1 MNITQEKTGNLNA
14 VVKIK
19 IAPADYTEKVDKA
32 IKDQAKKAQL
42 PGFRKG
48 MVPAAHIKKMYGKS
62 ILVEEVNNL
71 LSDTL
76 TNYIAEQKLEILG
89 QPLPKTDDAKN
100 FKWDNTDE
108 FEFDYELGL
117 APAFEVEIS
126 SKDKFTEYVVKADQE
141 TLDSRIK
148 NIRRSYGKMSN
159 PEVSAADD
167 VLYAEL
173 TQLTPDGSVF
183 EGGITSTASVRLDQ
197 IKDEEILKSLI
208 GLKNND
214 EVTID
219 IQKALV
225 DADIISKALNI
236 SEEEVAELKSDF
248 KLTVKNVNRLEESE
262 LNQEFYDKIFGE
274 GAVTDEA
281 SFKAKITEEV
291 ESMFKQDADRKLSN
305 DIYEQLLTKH
315 NFELPDEFLRRW
327 LKATNEKLTDEEL
340 AEGYDDFAKN
350 LKWTL
355 IENKIIKDNNI
366 EIKYEDVV
374 SAAKAKLDA
383 QFRMYSPSP
392 LPEDQL
398 AQYAVQ
404 FLQEK
409 ENANRT
415 FEEVKALKTFEQIKS
430 VATLEQ
436 VDIDYDKF
444 IEIAKN

>member
-1 MNITQEKTGNLNA
+1 MNITQEKTSNLNA

-19 IAPADYTEKVDKA
+19 IVPADYTERVEKA

-48 MVPAAHIKKMYGKS
+48 MVPAAHIKRMYGKS
-62 ILVEEVNNL
+62 ILVDEINNL
-71 LSDTL
+71 LNDTL
-76 TNYIAEQKLEILG
+76 GKYITDEKLEVLG
-89 QPLPKTDDAKN
+89 QPLPKMDDERE

-117 APAFEVEIS
+117 APAFDVNIS
-126 SKDKFTEYVVKADQE
+126 SKDKFTQYVVKADQE
-141 TLDSRIK
+141 TLESRIK
-148 NIRRSYGKMSN
+148 NIRRSYGKMTN

-167 VLYAEL
+167 VLYTEL
-173 TQLTPDGSVF
+173 TQLSPDGSVF
-183 EGGITSTASVRLDQ
+183 EGGITSTATVRLDQ
-197 IKDEEILKSLI
+197 VKDKKILKSLI
-208 GLKNND
+208 GLKKDD

-219 IQKALV
+219 IQKTFE
-225 DADIISKALNI
+225 DAVVIAKALNI
-236 SEEEVAELKSDF
+236 SEEDAVEVKSDF
-248 KLTVKNVNRLEESE
+248 KLLVKNVNRLEEAD
-262 LNQEFYDKIFGE
+262 LNQEFFDKLFGE
-274 GAVTDEA
+274 GTVTDEA
-281 SFKAKITEEV
+281 GFRAKITEEV

-305 DIYEQLLTKH
+305 DIYEQLLSKH

-374 SAAKAKLDA
+374 QAAKAKLDM

-404 FLQEK
+404 FLQQK
-409 ENANRT
+409 ENANQV

-436 VDIDYDKF
+436 KEIDYDKF
-444 IEIAKN
+444 IALDKK

>member
-62 ILVEEVNNL
+62 ILVEEVNSL
-71 LSDTL
+71 LNDTL

-89 QPLPKTDDAKN
+89 QPLPKMDDERD

-117 APAFEVEIS
+117 APTFDVEIT
-126 SKDKFTEYVVKADQE
+126 SKDKFIEYVVKADQE
-141 TLDSRIK
+141 TLEGRIK

-167 VLYAEL
+167 VLYSEL
-173 TQLTPDGSVF
+173 TQLSPDGSVF
-183 EGGITSTASVRLDQ
+183 EGGITSTATIRLDQ
-197 IKDEEILKSLI
+197 IKDKKILKSLI
-208 GLKNND
+208 GLKQDD
-214 EVTID
+214 EVVID
-219 IQKALV
+219 LQKALEDV
-225 DADIISKALNI
+225 AIISKALNI
-236 SEEEVAELKSDF
+236 SEEDAAELKSDF
-248 KLTVKNVNRLEESE
+248 KLVVKNVNRLEESE
-262 LNQEFYDKIFGE
+262 LNQEFFDKLFGE
-274 GAVTDEA
+274 GTVTDEA
-281 SFKAKITEEV
+281 GFRAKMTEEV

-305 DIYEQLLTKH
+305 DIYEQLLTKY

-355 IENKIIKDNNI
+355 IENKIIKDNQI

-374 SAAKAKLDA
+374 QAAKAKLDA

-409 ENANRT
+409 ENANRV

-430 VATLEQ
+430 IATLEQ
-436 VDIDYDKF
+436 KEIAYDKF
-444 IEIAKN
+444 IELAKN